1 MICQECNQ
9 RPATLHFTNYS
20 NGEKSELH
28 LCEICA
34 QEKGDL
40 FMMNNGPAFSINSLL
55 AGLLNMEPAFTEK
68 KKEAF
73 EAEQVA
79 QCPQCSMTFPQFV
92 KVGRFGC
99 ATCYDA
105 FREQLTPIVR
115 RLHSGNSVH
124 NGKIPKRIGG
134 DLHLRK
140 TVDLLKQ
147 TLKNLIT
154 AEEFEK
160 AAETRDQIRE
170 LERKLS
176 KGQEGGE

>member
-34 QEKGDL
+34 QEKGEL
-40 FMMNNGPAFSINSLL
+40 FMMNNGPAFPINSLL
-55 AGLLNMEPAFTEK
+55 AGLLNIEPGFQEK
-68 KKEAF
+68 KKKIYET
-73 EAEQVA
+73 EQVV

-124 NGKIPKRIGG
+124 IGKIPKRIGG

-140 TVDLLKQ
+140 TVDELKQ
-147 TLKNLIT
+147 TLKNLIS

-176 KGQEGGE
+176 AGQEGGE